1 MTSADL
7 TADQWLLLCE
17 QIAPVRDYQ
26 CRLHDRLVG
35 RGFDGND
42 PLYREAA
49 KAKNA
54 VADLFWW
61 RRNWP
66 SRRRRGVDS
75 GEAELKRLPDPD

>member
-7 TADQWLLLCE
+7 TAEQLRRLCE
-17 QIAPVRDYQ
+17 QVALVRDYQ
-26 CRLHDRLVG
+26 CRLHDRLVE

-54 VADLFWW
+54 VADLF
-61 RRNWP
+61 RVAENLAE
-66 SRRRRGVDS
+66 
-75 GEAELKRLPDPD
+75 EAKAREVPRWIRARDGS